1 MSLCLDD
8 PRETDLRLQGTVW
21 AILSAHG
28 PTEQIFPQALYLRTS
43 GMRGVISALAS
54 IVGDQAT
61 FNGQDLALKAVDRAS
76 CEAKRCR
83 N

>member
-28 PTEQIFPQALYLRTS
+28 PAKQDFPQALYLRTS
-43 GMRGVISALAS
+43 GMSGVISALAS

-83 N
+83 H